1 MKSMTISEGLRAAV
15 GERKVELAF
24 FSTYCLEVD
33 FFELYVMPL
42 LLGDGNGAWST
53 DETIRAHQLQYQIG
67 SHGGRYAVAY
77 DVDVFAAQVSG
88 KLEVDYLPVRVPDGC
103 QHAKLIVL
111 AVSGA
116 DGKRAILLAA
126 GSFNLTQAGWWSNM
140 EAGHWVEL
148 SNGKAPGNLVRPLAS
163 ALQYFEGGRK
173 VGALSALRATL
184 GQWKA
189 GPDDPGCQFYF
200 SGAGRQRRSFP
211 QLLQDCD
218 HQYLEVVSPYFS
230 DQGDHPEVVSFLS
243 AFGRT
248 SLLLPTDESGAAT
261 MTELVHRQLSAH
273 VQWTDWHATMR
284 KEHSLPAG
292 RSDYRR
298 LHAKMYAGKGWYFV
312 GSVNLSYKA
321 LYRNVEAGFLL
332 TGQPALKLLG
342 PEVRAQAFSA
352 VDEAEAPEV
361 GTAASMPPV
370 VLVYDWQSGQLEA
383 LSPVSGRLTLFDAQ
397 GDACAS
403 LALLA
408 NELYAAQISTLAQQ
422 LKQSALV
429 SVQWLHPADP
439 AAPSDQPGVASAR
452 HTLLVSQRH
461 VFCRPSSL
469 PELSVRDL
477 LRIFQNMDLDAG
489 MELITELA
497 NRHVRLSHA
506 GVYNEFLPA
515 LPASDEPGSF
525 FSEFSEVNGAF
536 WNLRKKLS
544 AASAAG
550 RHLELAYYLEG
561 QQPDSLPSLAK
572 SLAAVTPEVQL
583 PLIVRYLTLL
593 NLDEVL
599 ALYALPQ
606 QGLPARVGELL
617 VLAEQDPQFL
627 ALPPGYL
634 DWIKAQFRS
643 TVRHDGADS
652 LLQESQNG

>member
-1 MKSMTISEGLRAAV
+1 MQSMTISEGLRAAI

-42 LLGDGNGAWST
+42 LLGDRNGTWST
-53 DETIRAHQLQYQIG
+53 DETIRAYQLQYQMG
-67 SHGGRYAVAY
+67 LHGGRYAVAY
-77 DVDVFAAQVSG
+77 DVDVFAAQASG

-111 AVSGA
+111 AVSDG

-148 SNGKAPGNLVRPLAS
+148 GDGKAPGNIVRPLDR
-163 ALQYFEGGRK
+163 ALQYFEAGRK
-173 VGALSALRATL
+173 VGVPSALRAML
-184 GQWKA
+184 AQWKA

-200 SGAGRQRRSFP
+200 SGAGRQRQSFP
-211 QLLQDCD
+211 ELLQDCNR
-218 HQYLEVVSPYFS
+218 QYLEVVSPYFS
-230 DQGDHPEVVSFLS
+230 DQGDHPEVISFLG

-261 MTELVHRQLSAH
+261 MTEPVYRQLSAH
-273 VQWTDWHATMR
+273 VQWAQWHAEMR
-284 KEHSLPAG
+284 KGHSLPAG
-292 RSDYRR
+292 RADYRK
-298 LHAKMYAGKGWYFV
+298 LHAKVYAGKGWYFV

-332 TGQPALKLLG
+332 TGRPALKLLG
-342 PEVRAQAFSA
+342 PEATAQAFAA
-352 VDEAEAPEV
+352 VDEAEAPVV
-361 GTAASMPPV
+361 GAAASMPPV
-370 VLVYDWQSGQLEA
+370 ILVYDWQSGLLEA

-403 LALLA
+403 MALPA
-408 NELYAAQISTLAQQ
+408 KEPVAAQISTLAQQ

-429 SVQWLHPADP
+429 SVQWQHCADP
-439 AAPSDQPGVASAR
+439 AAPSGQPGAASAR

-477 LRIFQNMDLDAG
+477 LRIFQNMDSEAR
-489 MELITELA
+489 MELITALA
-497 NRHVRLSHA
+497 NRHVRLPQTGA
-506 GVYNEFLPA
+506 YNEFLPA
-515 LPASDEPGSF
+515 LPASDEPGNF

-544 AASAAG
+544 EATAAG
-550 RHLELAYYLEG
+550 RQQELAYYLEG
-561 QQPDSLPSLAK
+561 QQPDSLPSLVR
-572 SLAAVTPEVQL
+572 SLAAVTPEAQL

-606 QGLPARVGELL
+606 HGLPARVGALL
-617 VLAEQDPQFL
+617 ALAEQEPQFL
-627 ALPPGYL
+627 ALPAGYL

-643 TVRHDGADS
+643 TVRHEGADS
-652 LLQESQNG
+652 LLQEINNG